1 MNDSTPGTIEVLAD
15 HSAAEVR
22 FLQEISAVAQAPTV
36 IPGDAQAP
44 HDPVA
49 LTPEQIAHAA
59 RMARLAQ
66 ANLSAAEAKRQ
77 RRQARNL
84 LVQPR
89 TA

>member
-1 MNDSTPGTIEVLAD
+1 MNDISTPDLP
-15 HSAAEVR
+15 SAPA
-22 FLQEISAVAQAPTV
+22 V
-36 IPGDAQAP
+36 IPGDAQA
-44 HDPVA
+44 HQDLVA
-49 LTPEQIAHAA
+49 LTPEQLAHQA

-66 ANLSAAEAKRQ
+66 ANLDAAEAKRL